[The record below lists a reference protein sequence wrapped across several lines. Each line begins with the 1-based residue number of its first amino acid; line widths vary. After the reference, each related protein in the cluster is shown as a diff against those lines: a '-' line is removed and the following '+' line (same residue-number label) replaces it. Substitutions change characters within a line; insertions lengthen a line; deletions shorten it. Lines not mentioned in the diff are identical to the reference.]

1 MKLEERLAAENVR
14 HLDQGIDLLLRLDD
28 AEYAAAPDELFR
40 GGVGAQFRHCLDF
53 YGCFLAGLSQR
64 TVDYSARQRDKRIET
79 SREHAMD
86 TAKHHRERLLAIEAA
101 DANEA
106 LLVRSEDRSPC
117 PGAPDWS
124 GSTVG
129 RELQFLVSHT
139 IHHYALIA
147 AVLKLQ
153 GHDVR
158 HVFPEFGVAPSTL
171 SHWKEADLL
180 APGR

>member
-28 AEYAAAPDELFR
+28 AEYAAAPDALFR

-53 YGCFLAGLSQR
+53 YRCFLDGLAGSL
-64 TVDYSARQRDKRIET
+64 VDYSRRSRDRAVET
-79 SREHAMD
+79 SRERAVD
-86 TAKHHRERLLAIEAA
+86 ATRGLREQLLAIEPQ
-101 DANEA
+101 DAERR
-106 LLVRSEDRSPC
+106 LSVRAEDRSRY

-171 SHWKEADLL
+171 NHWKDAGLL